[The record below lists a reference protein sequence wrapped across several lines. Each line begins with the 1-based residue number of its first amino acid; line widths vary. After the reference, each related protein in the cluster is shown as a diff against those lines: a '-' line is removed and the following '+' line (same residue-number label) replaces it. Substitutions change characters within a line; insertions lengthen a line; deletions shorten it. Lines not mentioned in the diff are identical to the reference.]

1 MLKNVSRHYSSCVR
15 NTSHFFQVFLN
26 NEKLPFILELF
37 SNNQMYLSI
46 INAIYSVSPNK
57 SFFFCLNMVF
67 PFLCN
72 RQSPFTSQGYLQ
84 SEVYIYSLSM
94 ILSHTNDATKNFS
107 LRTVLNH
114 VLCKKSNKKH
124 SNALKLKCAPG
135 SNSKV
140 SCQFW
145 RKVSKSLCLKQGVWG
160 MLSAQPCV
168 SFLMSLIFSCVGEG
182 TGHLPVGAHQI
193 DLLFGMPNSVV

>member
-1 MLKNVSRHYSSCVR
+1 MFPQTNHFSSVWTWYSRFCATGSHPSRLKVIYSQKCTFIHCPWSFLIQTTPQR
-15 NTSHFFQVFLN
+15 TSAC
-26 NEKLPFILELF
+26 ELF
-37 SNNQMYLSI
+37 SIMSC
-46 INAIYSVSPNK
+46 V
-57 SFFFCLNMVF
+57 
-67 PFLCN
+67 
-72 RQSPFTSQGYLQ
+72 
-84 SEVYIYSLSM
+84 
-94 ILSHTNDATKNFS
+94 
-107 LRTVLNH
+107 
-114 VLCKKSNKKH
+114 KKKVTKKH

-168 SFLMSLIFSCVGEG
+168 SFLKSLIFSCVGEG